1 MEQEMKVGRIGVAG
15 ETNIS
20 REKAAGTSEF
30 RELFSDMVAEKLG
43 KIPETIEDMTKTQ
56 KELKELRAQREF
68 TETVKHVLPDGSI
81 RVSEYKQGHLES
93 CYIQKPKLHAVVDTS
108 KPIPRAAD
116 GSLLTSQQETKLV
129 PCRNILEE

>member
-20 REKAAGTSEF
+20 REKATGASGF
-30 RELFSDMVAEKLG
+30 KELFADMVAEKLG
-43 KIPETIEDMTKTQ
+43 KIPETIKTMEEVD

-68 TETVKHVLPDGSI
+68 TETVKHILPDGSI
-81 RVSEYKQGHLES
+81 RISEYKQGHLEA
-93 CYIQKPKLHAVVDTS
+93 CYIQKPKLRAVADRT

-116 GSLLTSQQETKLV
+116 GSLLTSQQEMKLE
-129 PCRNILEE
+129 PRRSILEE

>member
-1 MEQEMKVGRIGVAG
+1 MEKTIRVGQTSFAG

-30 RELFSDMVAEKLG
+30 RELFSDMIAEKLG
-43 KIPETIEDMTKTQ
+43 KIPETIENMTKQ
-56 KELKELRAQREF
+56 RKELRELQAQREF

-81 RVSEYKQGHLES
+81 RISEYKQGHLES

-129 PCRNILEE
+129 PRRNILEE